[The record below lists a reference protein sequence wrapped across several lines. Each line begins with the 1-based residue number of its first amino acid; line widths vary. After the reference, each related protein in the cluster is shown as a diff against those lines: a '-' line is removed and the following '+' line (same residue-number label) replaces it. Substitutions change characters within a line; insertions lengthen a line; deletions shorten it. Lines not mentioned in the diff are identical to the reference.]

1 MYRVLRGTALKGR
14 RTSKSYAGKGVVLYD
29 IRLLPDKRNHSAKSK
44 GERHM
49 PKEGSVPEYRFD
61 TLKIRAGYEPKDHNY
76 AVSPPI
82 YATTSYDFRDV
93 QSAANLFGMREAGF
107 LYTRVGNPTVAVLE
121 ERIRVLDGASAAI
134 AVASGM
140 AAVSYSLLNLA
151 EGGGRILTSPYL
163 YGGSADSFKKIYP
176 KFGIQF
182 DLAKHMENPEALDS
196 EIKPDTKA
204 IYLESISNPSAVLL
218 DIDAIAKVAHA
229 HGIPL
234 VVDNTVATPYLY
246 NPIAHGA
253 DVVVYSATKG
263 LNGHGNLVAGLI
275 LESGKFDYSQ
285 EKFPQFSEKY
295 YTLRDESG
303 NLHTFAEAFPD
314 APFTSRIRFNYLNY
328 LGASLSPFDAYLA
341 LIGLETLSE
350 RLAKQVHNA
359 QALAEYL
366 SASRAAEW
374 VRYPGLESSPYH
386 ALARRDFEKG
396 AGGLLSFGF
405 RGTQKQRETFLNSVR
420 LFHYH
425 VNIGDARS
433 LIVNSPQTTHGELEP
448 DEKAQAGIPENLI
461 RISAGLEDAADL
473 IADLEQAFSKAFA

>member
-1 MYRVLRGTALKGR
+1 M
-14 RTSKSYAGKGVVLYD
+14 SKEASEA
-29 IRLLPDKRNHSAKSK
+29 
-44 GERHM
+44 
-49 PKEGSVPEYRFD
+49 SVPEYRFD
-61 TLKIRAGYEPKDHNY
+61 TLKVRAGYDPKDHNY

-93 QSAANLFGMREAGF
+93 QFASNLFGFREAGF

-121 ERIRVLDGASAAI
+121 DRVRILDGASAAV

-140 AAVSYSLLNLA
+140 AAISYSLLNLA

-176 KFGIQF
+176 KFGIHF
-182 DLAKHMENPEALDS
+182 DLAKNIGDPEALS
-196 EIKPDTKA
+196 AGIRPDTRA
-204 IYLESISNPSAVLL
+204 VYLESVSNPSAVLL
-218 DIDAIAKVAHA
+218 DVDAIAEVAHA

-263 LNGHGNLVAGLI
+263 LNGHGNLVAGLV
-275 LESGKFDYSQ
+275 LESGKFLYSK
-285 EKFPQFSEKY
+285 EKFPQFYEKY
-295 YTLRDESG
+295 YTLRDAGG
-303 NLHTFAEAFPD
+303 NRRTFLEAFPD
-314 APFTSRIRFNYLNY
+314 APFTNRIRFNYLNY
-328 LGASLSPFDAYLA
+328 LGASLSPFDAYLT

-350 RLAKQVHNA
+350 RLSKQVRNA

-366 SASRAAEW
+366 ASSKAVEW
-374 VRYPGLESSPYH
+374 VRYPGLKSSPYH
-386 ALARRDFEKG
+386 ELAQRDFQKG

-405 RGTQKQRETFLNSVR
+405 KGTQRQRETFLNSVR

-425 VNIGDARS
+425 VNIGDSRS

-448 DEKAQAGIPENLI
+448 QEKLLADIPENLI

-473 IADLEQAFSKAFA
+473 IADLDQAFQKAFA